1 MSDTR
6 WLSVKEAGEALGLS
20 RSIVYQLAA
29 SGKLAHYKVGPNSG
43 RTRFR
48 QQDID
53 AYLEGCRVEPPAKVQ
68 AAPKRRRYQAEFD
81 HSKPGSP
88 PFRR

>member
-1 MSDTR
+1 MSEAN
-6 WLSVKEAGEALGLS
+6 WLDVKQAAERLGLS

-29 SGKLAHYKVGPNSG
+29 SGKLAHYKIGPNGG
-43 RTRFR
+43 RIRFR
-48 QQDID
+48 PEDIA
-53 AYLEGCRVEPPAKVQ
+53 AYLEGCRVGGPAPPAPT
-68 AAPKRRRYQAEFD
+68 PKRPRYQPKYD